1 MTAIFN
7 LRKDKMQGMR
17 KYKVAA
23 VQLDTKNNKPE
34 NIKQVCDFIDEA
46 ASNGAKL
53 ICFPEDM
60 NLIGRNVGD
69 GGNAEEIPGYTADI
83 LMEKARDHQVYIH
96 SGSYREKIQ
105 GEDRSF
111 NTSILIDPQGKIL
124 AKYRKI
130 HMFDVCLPD
139 GTVCMESKRVCP
151 GNQIVVTDT
160 ELGRLGFAI
169 CYDLRF
175 PELFRQMAVAG
186 AQVIFMPANF
196 TKPTGKAHWEVLL
209 RARAIE
215 NGCYL
220 IAAGQCGVKA
230 HYESNGNSMIVN
242 PWGDILARLEDEPGL
257 IYGEVDLDYLEEVRQ
272 QIPSLSNRREE
283 VYKYR

>member
-1 MTAIFN
+1 
-7 LRKDKMQGMR
+7 MR
-17 KYKVAA
+17 KYKAAA
-23 VQLDTKNNKPE
+23 VQLDTKNNKQD
-34 NIKQVCDFIDEA
+34 NLKQTCAFIDEA
-46 ASNGAKL
+46 ASKGAKL

-60 NLIGRNVGD
+60 NLLGKNTGE

-83 LMEKARDHQVYIH
+83 LAEKAKEHQVYIH
-96 SGSYREKIQ
+96 SGSYREKIP
-105 GEDRSF
+105 GEDRCC
-111 NTSILIDPQGKIL
+111 NTSILINPQGKIL
-124 AKYRKI
+124 GKYQKI

-139 GTVCMESKRVCP
+139 GTVCMESKRICP
-151 GNQIVVTDT
+151 GNQIVLMDT

-186 AQVIFMPANF
+186 AQVFFVPANF

-215 NGCYL
+215 NGCYV

-230 HYESNGNSMIVN
+230 RYEANGNSMIVN
-242 PWGDILARLEDEPGL
+242 PWGDILSRLEDKPGL
-257 IYGEVDLDYLEEVRQ
+257 IYGEINFDYLDEVRQ
-272 QIPSLSNRREE
+272 QIPSLRNRRESAYQIGKA
-283 VYKYR
+283 VHN